1 MVEADPA
8 GQHQGGRVSLRASA
22 RAPPMRAHH
31 RDLGLAPPP
40 SPASAAHDSRLLAPH
55 RARCALLALVPAIAL
70 SGWVDARAASVQ
82 PAPWPQRP
90 LRFIVPFAPGGPL
103 DVTARLIA
111 QPLGAELQQPVLVD
125 NRPGAGGSTG
135 AALAARAA
143 PDGHTLLMGAL
154 STHAVNP
161 FLYPD
166 VGYDAERDF
175 APVTLV
181 ARVPNVLVVHPGLK
195 VESVAQLVALAR
207 AKPGQLAYGSGGGGS
222 GGHLAGALLAQRA
235 RVELVHVPYK
245 GAAPAMAD
253 LVAGRVPF
261 MFDNLASALP
271 QVKAGRVAALA
282 VTSPARSR
290 FLPEVPT
297 MAEAGQP
304 GFDITTWFGVFVPA
318 GVPAPRVAR
327 LHSLI
332 AGILLQPGVRER
344 MAGFG
349 SDTEPLGPQAFAAF
363 VRAERER
370 YRTLVRDTGAK
381 AD

>member
-1 MVEADPA
+1 M
-8 GQHQGGRVSLRASA
+8 SLRASE
-22 RAPPMRAHH
+22 RAQPMRADR
-31 RDLGLAPPP
+31 RDPDLPTPP
-40 SPASAAHDSRLLAPH
+40 SPASAAHALRPLAPP
-55 RARCALLALVPAIAL
+55 RARRALLALAPAAAIAL
-70 SGWVDARAASVQ
+70 SGWVGAHAASAQ
-82 PAPWPQRP
+82 PSPWPQRP
-90 LRFIVPFAPGGPL
+90 LRFVVPFAPGGPL

-111 QPLGAELQQPVLVD
+111 QPLGAELQQPVIVD

-135 AALAARAA
+135 AAIAARAA

-235 RVELVHVPYK
+235 RIELVHVPYK

-261 MFDNLASALP
+261 MFDNLASALS
-271 QVKAGRVAALA
+271 QLKAGRVVALA

-290 FLPEVPT
+290 FLPDVPT

-318 GVPAPRVAR
+318 GVPSGWVAR
-327 LHSLI
+327 LHALV
-332 AGILLQPGVRER
+332 AGILAQPAVRER
-344 MAGFG
+344 MASFG
-349 SDTEPLGPQAFAAF
+349 SDTEPLGPVAFAAF

-370 YRTLVRDTGAK
+370 YRALVRDTGAK

>member
-8 GQHQGGRVSLRASA
+8 GGHQGERVSLRATDPA
-22 RAPPMRAHH
+22 RPMHGDPDLHAPPAPGPQASR
-31 RDLGLAPPP
+31 RLAPRD
-40 SPASAAHDSRLLAPH
+40 ARRARLALAP
-55 RARCALLALVPAIAL
+55 ALAIAL
-70 SGWVDARAASVQ
+70 SGWVDARTASAQ

-103 DVTARLIA
+103 DVSARLIA

-181 ARVPNVLVVHPGLK
+181 ARVPNVLVVHPSLRID
-195 VESVAQLVALAR
+195 SVAQLVALAR

-327 LHSLI
+327 LHSLV
-332 AGILLQPGVRER
+332 AGILVQPGVRER

>member
-1 MVEADPA
+1 
-8 GQHQGGRVSLRASA
+8 
-22 RAPPMRAHH
+22 
-31 RDLGLAPPP
+31 
-40 SPASAAHDSRLLAPH
+40 
-55 RARCALLALVPAIAL
+55 
-70 SGWVDARAASVQ
+70 
-82 PAPWPQRP
+82 
-90 LRFIVPFAPGGPL
+90 
-103 DVTARLIA
+103 
-111 QPLGAELQQPVLVD
+111 
-125 NRPGAGGSTG
+125 
-135 AALAARAA
+135 
-143 PDGHTLLMGAL
+143 
-154 STHAVNP
+154 
-161 FLYPD
+161 
-166 VGYDAERDF
+166 
-175 APVTLV
+175 
-181 ARVPNVLVVHPGLK
+181 
-195 VESVAQLVALAR
+195 
-207 AKPGQLAYGSGGGGS
+207 
-222 GGHLAGALLAQRA
+222 
-235 RVELVHVPYK
+235 
-245 GAAPAMAD
+245 
-253 LVAGRVPF
+253 

-327 LHSLI
+327 LHSLV
-332 AGILLQPGVRER
+332 AGILVQPGVRER